1 MKILIIG
8 RGVIST
14 QYGWALEQAGN
25 EVTFYVRPGRINQYG
40 DIVNLKILDGRNNKK
55 GDLVNKAWKIKMI
68 EELSPNHDFDL
79 IMISVNHNQLSNI
92 INYLEPLVNNSTV
105 LIFNNIIDEP
115 LNSIGAIP
123 KEQVVWGFPG
133 AGGSFINQNTLDGGF
148 MKNIFMGFID
158 DSTNKNRYDIVTRL
172 FKNAGFGI
180 SEKKDMRNW
189 LWFHFITNT
198 SLMAATSKVGSLNN
212 LFDSTRALKDFTLR
226 LRELISL
233 MSAKGSKVSAI
244 TKIAVNLPA
253 GLVAFAMKLAL
264 AKGKLPREIMRSA
277 SGSESLKAESNVIFV
292 RDALTEARRLGISC
306 PQLESLDSPI
316 YKQFKKY

>member
-40 DIVNLKILDGRNNKK
+40 DIVNLKILDGRENKK
-55 GDLVNKAWKIKMI
+55 GDSVNKSWKIKMI

-79 IMISVNHNQLSNI
+79 IMISINHNQFSNI
-92 INYLEPLVNNSTV
+92 INWLEPLVNNSTV

-115 LNSIGAIP
+115 LNSIGSIP

-158 DSTNKNRYDIVTRL
+158 NTTNKNRYDIVTRL

-180 SEKKDMRNW
+180 SENKDMRNW
-189 LWFHFITNT
+189 LWFHFITNA
-198 SLMAATSKVGSLNN
+198 SLMAAASKVGSLNN
-212 LFDSTRALKDFTLR
+212 LFDSESALKDFALI
-226 LRELISL
+226 LRELIPL
-233 MSAKGSKVSAI
+233 MRAKGSKVSTI
-244 TKIAVNLPA
+244 INIAVNLPA
-253 GLVAFAMKLAL
+253 GLVAFAMKLVL
-264 AKGKLPREIMRSA
+264 AKGNLAREIMRSA
-277 SGSESLKAESNVIFV
+277 SGSENLKAENNTIFV
-292 RDALTEARRLGISC
+292 RDTLAEARRLGISLTR
-306 PQLESLDSPI
+306 LESLDSPS
-316 YKQFKKY
+316 YK

>member
-25 EVTFYVRPGRINQYG
+25 EVTFYVRPGRTNQYG
-40 DIVNLKILDGRNNKK
+40 DIVNLKILDGRKNKK
-55 GDLVNKAWKIKMI
+55 GDLVNKSWKIEMI
-68 EELSPNHDFDL
+68 EELSSNHDFDL

-92 INYLEPLVNNSTV
+92 INWLEPLVNNSTV
-105 LIFNNIIDEP
+105 LMFNNIIDEP
-115 LNSIGAIP
+115 LNSIGSIP

-133 AGGSFINQNTLDGGF
+133 AGGSFINQNTLDGGV

-158 DSTNKNRYDIVTRL
+158 NTTDKNRYDIVTRL

-189 LWFHFITNT
+189 LWFHFITNA
-198 SLMAATSKVGSLNN
+198 SLMAAASKAGSLNN
-212 LFDSTRALKDFTLR
+212 LFDSASALKEFALI
-226 LRELISL
+226 LRELIPL
-233 MSAKGSKVSAI
+233 MRAKGSKVSTI
-244 TKIAVNLPA
+244 TNIAVSLPA

-264 AKGKLPREIMRSA
+264 AKGNLPREIMRSA
-277 SGSESLKAESNVIFV
+277 SGSENLKSESNVIFV
-292 RDALTEARRLGISC
+292 RDTLAEARKLGISM
-306 PQLESLDSPI
+306 PRLESLKSPI
-316 YKQFKKY
+316 YN

>member
-1 MKILIIG
+1 MKILMIG

-25 EVTFYVRPGRINQYG
+25 EVTFYVRPGRISQYG
-40 DIVNLKILDGRNNKK
+40 DIVNLKILDGRGNKK
-55 GDLVNKAWKIKMI
+55 GDLVNKSWKIKMI
-68 EELSPNHDFDL
+68 EELSSNHDFEL

-92 INYLEPLVNNSTV
+92 INWLEPLVNSSTV
-105 LIFNNIIDEP
+105 LIFNNILDEP
-115 LNSIGAIP
+115 LNSIGSIP

-133 AGGSFINQNTLDGGF
+133 AGGSFINKSTLAGGF

-158 DSTNKNRYDIVTRL
+158 NTTNENRYDIVNRL

-189 LWFHFITNT
+189 LWFHFITNA
-198 SLMAATSKVGSLNN
+198 SLMAAASKVGSLNN
-212 LFDSTRALKDFTLR
+212 LFDSTSALKDFTLI

-233 MSAKGSKVSAI
+233 MGAKGSKVSSI
-244 TKIAVNLPA
+244 TNIAVNLPA

-264 AKGKLPREIMRSA
+264 AKGNLPREIMRSA
-277 SGSESLKAESNVIFV
+277 SGSENLKAESNVIFV
-292 RDALTEARRLGISC
+292 RDTLAEARRLGISL

-316 YKQFKKY
+316 YK

>member
-1 MKILIIG
+1 MKILMIG

-40 DIVNLKILDGRNNKK
+40 DIVNLKILDGRKNKK

-79 IMISVNHNQLSNI
+79 IVISVNHNQLSNI
-92 INYLEPLVNNSTV
+92 INWLEPLVNSSTV
-105 LIFNNIIDEP
+105 LIFNNIINEP
-115 LNSIGAIP
+115 LNSIGSIP

-133 AGGSFINQNTLDGGF
+133 AGGSYINQNTLEGGV

-158 DSTNKNRYDIVTRL
+158 DSTNRNRYDKVNRL

-189 LWFHFITNT
+189 LWFHFITNA
-198 SLMAATSKVGSLNN
+198 SMMAAASKVGSLND
-212 LFDSTRALKDFTLR
+212 LFDSTSALKDFTLI

-233 MSAKGSKVSAI
+233 MGAKGSKVSTI
-244 TKIAVNLPA
+244 TNIAVNLPA
-253 GLVAFAMKLAL
+253 IFVAFAMKLAL
-264 AKGKLPREIMRSA
+264 AKGNLPREIMRSA
-277 SGSESLKAESNVIFV
+277 SGSENLKAENNMIFV
-292 RDALTEARRLGISC
+292 RDTLAESSRLGISL
-306 PQLESLDSPI
+306 PRLEPLDSPI
-316 YKQFKKY
+316 YKQLL